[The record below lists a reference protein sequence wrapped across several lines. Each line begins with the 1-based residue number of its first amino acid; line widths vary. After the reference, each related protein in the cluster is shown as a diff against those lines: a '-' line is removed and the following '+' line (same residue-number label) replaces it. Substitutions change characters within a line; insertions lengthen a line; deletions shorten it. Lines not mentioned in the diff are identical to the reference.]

1 MSGRGEMSREKVQR
15 EKKTPGVLLE
25 AFSGVEKKIL
35 ADPVIQQLVGY
46 ARQKKVPLYL
56 VGGTIRDIL
65 LGRKIKDYDFVVK
78 KVEMPFLDQLGGILE
93 ASLFPMGKGKG
104 EQIYRLVKGE
114 KVIDFSVIGG
124 DAIEDDL
131 MKRDFTVNAIAYS
144 FAEGRFFTVPQ
155 AMQDL
160 KAGKIDLVSPQALEA
175 DPLRMLRAVR
185 YRCTL
190 PGFALTDRLKEE
202 IKRRKELLTEMAP
215 ERIRAEL
222 DEIVLSP
229 FPAQGLRLMHEL
241 GLLICLFSE
250 FAPLKDLPQ
259 GRYHVNDALSHTIEV
274 VREVDTLMR
283 GEHPFPFQPSRDD
296 RLVVGYAALFHD
308 LGKPDT
314 KSIDEGG
321 EIHFYGHPEQSSLL
335 AQGIMK
341 RLRFPS
347 KVRDKVIPLVENHMR
362 ILTLA
367 TGEPTDKALRR
378 LIHAMGEGIR
388 LLLVLG
394 LAETG
399 SKQENDKAE
408 KKRFMDLCQRIWDL
422 YEKEDL
428 IAPEPLLMGRDL
440 LGLGHSPGPRLGEIL
455 IEVRRRQ
462 ISGELTDRKEALR
475 FVQEEYPP

>member
-1 MSGRGEMSREKVQR
+1 VSRVKVPR
-15 EKKTPGVLLE
+15 KKNAPEVLPE
-25 AFSGVEKKIL
+25 DFSGVKKKIL
-35 ADPVIQQLVGY
+35 ADPIIQQVAGL
-46 ARQKKVPLYL
+46 ARQNKVPLYL

-65 LGRKIKDYDFVVK
+65 LGRKIRDYDFVVK
-78 KVEMPFLDQLGGILE
+78 VVDMPFLDQLGGLLG
-93 ASLFPMGKGKG
+93 ASVFPMGKGKG

-114 KVIDFSVIGG
+114 KVIDFALMEG
-124 DAIEDDL
+124 DAIEQDL
-131 MKRDFTVNAIAYS
+131 MRRDFTINAIAYS
-144 FAEGRFFTVPQ
+144 FAEGRFFTAPQ
-155 AMQDL
+155 AGEDL
-160 KAGKIDLVSPQALEA
+160 EAGRIDLVVSPQALEA

-190 PGFALTDRLKEE
+190 PGFVLTGRLKEE
-202 IKRRKELLTEMAP
+202 IKRHKELLTEVAP

-222 DEIVLSP
+222 DEIILSP
-229 FPAQGLRLMHEL
+229 SPAQGLGLMHEL
-241 GLLICLFSE
+241 GLLTCVFPEL
-250 FAPLKDLPQ
+250 APLEDLPQ
-259 GRYHVNDALSHTIEV
+259 GRYHVTDALSHTIEV
-274 VREVDTLMR
+274 AREVDTLMR

-296 RLVVGYAALFHD
+296 RLIVGYAALFHD
-308 LGKPDT
+308 LGKPAT
-314 KSIDEGG
+314 KSIDAEG
-321 EIHFYGHPEQSSLL
+321 EIHFYGHPDHSSLL

-347 KVRDKVIPLVENHMR
+347 KVRDGVIPLVENHMR

-367 TGEPTDKALRR
+367 QGEPTDKALRR

-399 SKQENDKAE
+399 SKQGDDTEE
-408 KKRFMDLCQRIWDL
+408 RKRFMDLCGQIWDL

-455 IEVRRRQ
+455 TEVRRRQ
-462 ISGELTDRKEALR
+462 IAGELKDREEALR
-475 FVQEEYPP
+475 FVQEAYPP